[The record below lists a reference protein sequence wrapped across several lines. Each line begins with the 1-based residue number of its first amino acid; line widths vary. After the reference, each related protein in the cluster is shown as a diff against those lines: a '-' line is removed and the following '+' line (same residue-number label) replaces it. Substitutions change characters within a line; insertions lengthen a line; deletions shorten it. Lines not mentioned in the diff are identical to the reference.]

1 MVKKIAIIVFVILII
16 GALDFYI
23 RNNKPDEQNIEAV
36 VKEQETAQV
45 NFKDEEFIFENTKYT
60 FSIPDDLVIKK
71 SKTGQF
77 QSEDIFQIVDKDAQE
92 KISFT
97 ILDIRAEGPIKQ
109 SMASKNELGVII
121 NNFSGIRFTNSDPKD
136 VYMLSD
142 DKYVYL
148 WTNKNIDTGIF
159 NTIVNSFKKQ

>member
-1 MVKKIAIIVFVILII
+1 MVKKILIIIFIILVI

-23 RNNKPDEQNIEAV
+23 KNNKLDKQNVELV
-36 VKEQETAQV
+36 VKEQETTQTKLK
-45 NFKDEEFIFENTKYT
+45 NEEFTFENTKYT

-77 QSEDIFQIVDKDAQE
+77 QSEDIFQIVDKETKE

-109 SMASKNELGVII
+109 SMTSKNELGVII
-121 NNFSGIRFTNSDPKD
+121 NDFSGIRFTNSDPKD

-142 DKYVYL
+142 DKYIYL
-148 WTNKNIDTGIF
+148 WTNKDIEMGIF
-159 NTIVNSFKKQ
+159 NAVVNSFKRQ